1 METQL
6 NLSNCC
12 RTCLRTTGD
21 LTPLESNDQDAVKF
35 TCKLQSCL
43 SDILWIHEDF
53 PRFIC
58 NYCIGQLRVS
68 YNFRN
73 NCINTNQSLQKCL
86 KKVQQPKVEE
96 NKVLYNC
103 LATGQAQNIV
113 SVGDGNNAE
122 YIQFYDSAG
131 QLAKRDSE
139 QSDRSSSRGPTT
151 ESAKENFSN
160 TYNQPQAIEIEVR
173 DIQEIFIQDKPTDI
187 KDQGK
192 VILSNG
198 QEYNIDDLEIAD
210 ENAIPLNV
218 VPKPDSIK
226 NAHYSDIV
234 ITRYGNS
241 QSEAILGADQVISAK
256 LLSPSPG
263 PSQGK
268 QSSID
273 GNKTSTSNTNTCSV
287 CGNTYKKR
295 ANLKVHM
302 RSHTG
307 EKPFECKYCV
317 KKFHHSSHLKEHIR
331 RHMGEKPFPC
341 TVCPKRFTIKGEL
354 TMHMKSHTGDKPFA
368 CTICDR
374 RCLTSSD
381 LKIHVRTH
389 TGEKPYSCEHCER
402 KFSSP
407 YILSSHLKIHT
418 GDRPFPCT
426 ICEKTFTQSSHLSV
440 HMKRHTGEKF
450 ACKLCP
456 ATFTHSSQLTVHNRE
471 HTGKQPY
478 KCVVCDKLCN
488 YASELQAHMSKHTGE
503 KFTCTICQ
511 KQFTTNTYLQEHTRV
526 HTGENLFACTVCDRN
541 FTRQQYLLK
550 HMRTH
555 TGDKPFSCSICQKT
569 FSQASSLKVH
579 SRIHTGERPY
589 VCDLCEKTFSSSSDL
604 YKHSK
609 RHKKYISL

>member
-1 METQL
+1 MCPIPRDRKMNGVLRCLTSSDLKIHVRTHTGEKPYSCEHCERKFSSPYI
-6 NLSNCC
+6 LSSH
-12 RTCLRTTGD
+12 LKIHTGD
-21 LTPLESNDQDAVKF
+21 RPFPCTICEKTFTQSSHLSVHMKRHTGEKFAYKLCPATFTHSSQLTVHNREYTGKQPYKCMVCDKLCNYASELQAHMSKHTGEKF
-35 TCKLQSCL
+35 TCTICQKQFTTNTYLQEHTRVHTGENLFACTVCDRNFTRQQYLLKHMRTHTGDKPFSCSVCQKTFSQASSL
-43 SDILWIHEDF
+43 K
-53 PRFIC
+53 
-58 NYCIGQLRVS
+58 
-68 YNFRN
+68 
-73 NCINTNQSLQKCL
+73 SLQKCL

-241 QSEAILGADQVISAK
+241 QSEAILGADQIISAK

-263 PSQGK
+263 PSQGN

-331 RHMGEKPFPC
+331 RHMGKKPFPC
-341 TVCPKRFTIKGEL
+341 TVCPKRFTIKREL

-374 RCLTSSD
+374 RWVNVPNS
-381 LKIHVRTH
+381 
-389 TGEKPYSCEHCER
+389 
-402 KFSSP
+402 
-407 YILSSHLKIHT
+407 
-418 GDRPFPCT
+418 
-426 ICEKTFTQSSHLSV
+426 
-440 HMKRHTGEKF
+440 
-450 ACKLCP
+450 
-456 ATFTHSSQLTVHNRE
+456 
-471 HTGKQPY
+471 
-478 KCVVCDKLCN
+478 
-488 YASELQAHMSKHTGE
+488 
-503 KFTCTICQ
+503 
-511 KQFTTNTYLQEHTRV
+511 
-526 HTGENLFACTVCDRN
+526 
-541 FTRQQYLLK
+541 
-550 HMRTH
+550 
-555 TGDKPFSCSICQKT
+555 
-569 FSQASSLKVH
+569 
-579 SRIHTGERPY
+579 
-589 VCDLCEKTFSSSSDL
+589 
-604 YKHSK
+604 
-609 RHKKYISL
+609 